1 MLKRETDTPPP
12 ASHTTLDS
20 ASDRGREAL
29 SLWEQNKPHNL
40 FSADHNAQ
48 AILAMYLADE
58 FEAFRPRL
66 ERLGAAC
73 AQVLDPA
80 AKLNDELGHHPR
92 LVRYDHV
99 GVRTEEVQFHPSY
112 DRAGKVAYDS
122 GIMALQS
129 RRGQGVKQL
138 ALFYVLSQCGEMGH
152 TCPIA
157 CTAGLIK
164 VLQQLAPPELQQ
176 RYLPQLF
183 DPHYETRLHGAQ
195 FLTEVQGGSD
205 VGANAC
211 VACPQGDGTWRITGE
226 KWFCSN
232 VTAELAVLSARVEG
246 APGGTKGLGLFLV
259 PRYLDDGTHNA
270 WSIRR
275 LKDKIGTRALAT
287 AELDFAGALAYAV
300 GPLDQGFSNM
310 VNLVLNTS
318 RLFNAVICAAFLRR
332 AWVEVSGFAQARQ
345 AFGHPILRYP
355 LVQEA
360 LATIKSAGY
369 AVTASTFHL
378 VHLADRVET
387 DEATAGEAQA
397 FRLLVNMN
405 KYVTSIQTT
414 QGVHSALEVLGGN
427 GAIEEFSI
435 LPRLY
440 RDALVLESWEGAH
453 NVLCAQVLRDAQERG
468 MATALWAHLQAMVEG
483 LNDRRLAAR
492 RQQVQASLDEVQAR
506 LERLSSQGAPWAQ
519 AHMRRWVERTMGVF
533 QALCLLH
540 EAQWALERDEVGDK
554 LEALDFYV
562 SQQLDPGYD
571 PQDDEGYLDR
581 IQTLS
586 APDTP
591 L

>member
-1 MLKRETDTPPP
+1 MLKRDSQPP
-12 ASHTTLDS
+12 ASHTTPDR
-20 ASDRGREAL
+20 ASERGREAL

-40 FSADHNAQ
+40 FSADLNAQ
-48 AILAMYLADE
+48 AVFSLHLAEE

-66 ERLGAAC
+66 ERLGMAC

-80 AKLNDELGHHPR
+80 AKRNDELGHHPR
-92 LVRYDHV
+92 LVRYDSV

-112 DRAGKVAYDS
+112 ERAGKVAYDS

-129 RRGQGVKQL
+129 RPGQGVKQL

-164 VLQQLAPPELQQ
+164 VLQQLASPELQR

-211 VACPQGDGTWRITGE
+211 VARPQGDGTWRITGE

-259 PRYLDDGTHNA
+259 PRHVDDGQHNA

-275 LKDKIGTRALAT
+275 LKQKIGTRALAT
-287 AELDFAGALAYAV
+287 AELDFDGALAYAV

-310 VNLVLNTS
+310 VSLVLNTS

-332 AWVEVSGFAQARQ
+332 AWVEVSGFAQIRE
-345 AFGHPILRYP
+345 AFGRPILRYP

-360 LATIKSAGY
+360 LATIKSTGY

-378 VHLADRVET
+378 AQLADRVET
-387 DEATAGEAQA
+387 GEATTGQAQA

-414 QGVHSALEVLGGN
+414 QGIHSAIEVLGGN
-427 GAIEEFSI
+427 GAIEDFSI

-453 NVLCAQVLRDAQERG
+453 NVLCAQVLRDALERG
-468 MATALWAHLQAMVEG
+468 MAAALWAYTQAMVDG
-483 LNDRRLAAR
+483 LGEQRLAAR
-492 RQQVQASLDEVQAR
+492 RQRVQAWLDGAR
-506 LERLSSQGAPWAQ
+506 AQLACLSNQSTQFAQ

-540 EAQWALERDEVGDK
+540 EAQWTLEREGASDK
-554 LEALDFYV
+554 LAALDFYV
-562 SQQLDPGYD
+562 GQQLDPGYD
-571 PQDDEGYLDR
+571 PQADEGYLER

-591 L
+591 F